1 MAAERLKGVGI
12 GNEEVVAGRAGPG
25 GIDLDGVSDDSNDGD
40 TTALFVEEP
49 VDHVGIKRVG
59 VDDEI
64 GLEVIE
70 QGGDGIL
77 GLCDEGQ
84 RFGEILSISG
94 TIHPGPD
101 AGGVGCDFAIG
112 AAENPVDDGVS
123 KVTRI
128 GDFYCCLT
136 LKGFREV
143 TGGTVMAVSE
153 AGGEDQDL
161 RLHVKVAGKRCK
173 GDPELRRL
181 PFRGSL
187 SLRTEMAK
195 NDKNDRS
202 EEIRVVGDSEEEV
215 VRLDAPRRAPLERK
229 EAASEDRAMPHM
241 MGDAREVE
249 EAKAEAVD
257 PENEWLEE
265 AAKKEGNALPF
276 GWFVL
281 LGITIAGVMFW
292 AISQNAASSET
303 GESGGGASL
312 SADGETD
319 LPLGRMEEL
328 DAIEKAE
335 AHYEAMEG
343 VVTGFFAAGT
353 PEERARYVR
362 DVDRVLP
369 LMKDFYQ
376 RNQIETH
383 QFKETLEYH
392 VVSLENY
399 AFIALKVGFEDGD
412 PKPLLLEDS
421 PEGLKV
427 DWESYVCY
435 QPVDIDRFSQERMVE
450 PVEVRAYVKRD
461 LFYAYDFADESKFA
475 CYQLTFRDSDVEL
488 FGYVERGTKLDRE
501 FRKLFPEGASGGL
514 KNPLILSVS
523 FVPGSR
529 APRSV
534 KINDL
539 LSRLWAYPS
548 GSRDEAAKSENE

>member
-1 MAAERLKGVGI
+1 MAR
-12 GNEEVVAGRAGPG
+12 
-25 GIDLDGVSDDSNDGD
+25 VSY
-40 TTALFVEEP
+40 FYF
-49 VDHVGIKRVG
+49 
-59 VDDEI
+59 
-64 GLEVIE
+64 GL
-70 QGGDGIL
+70 
-77 GLCDEGQ
+77 
-84 RFGEILSISG
+84 
-94 TIHPGPD
+94 
-101 AGGVGCDFAIG
+101 A
-112 AAENPVDDGVS
+112 
-123 KVTRI
+123 
-128 GDFYCCLT
+128 

-161 RLHVKVAGKRCK
+161 GLHVKVGGERCR

-181 PFRGSL
+181 PFRGNL
-187 SLRTEMAK
+187 TVKTEMAK

-265 AAKKEGNALPF
+265 AAKKEDNAIPF

-281 LGITIAGVMFW
+281 LGIAIAGIMFW
-292 AISQNAASSET
+292 AISQNASSA
-303 GESGGGASL
+303 GPDDSGGSASR
-312 SADGETD
+312 SSDGETG
-319 LPLGRMEEL
+319 LPSGRMEEL
-328 DAIEKAE
+328 DAIDKAK
-335 AHYEAMEG
+335 AHYEAMEV
-343 VVTGFFAAGT
+343 VVTGFFAAET
-353 PEERARYVR
+353 LEELAKYVR

-376 RNQIETH
+376 RHQIETY
-383 QFKETLEYH
+383 QFKETLQYH

-412 PKPLLLEDS
+412 PQPLLLEDS

-435 QPVDIDRFSQERMVE
+435 QPVEIDRFAQERMVD
-450 PVEVRAYVKRD
+450 PVEVRAYVKKD

-475 CYQLTFRDSDVEL
+475 CYQLTFRGSDVEL
-488 FGYVERGTKLDRE
+488 FGYVERGTKLESE
-501 FRKLFPEGASGGL
+501 FLKLFPEGAPDSL
-514 KNPLILSVS
+514 ENPLILSVS
-523 FVPGSR
+523 FIPGSR

-539 LSRLWAYPS
+539 LSKLWAYPP
-548 GSRDEAAKSENE
+548 GTRDAEPKSKNE